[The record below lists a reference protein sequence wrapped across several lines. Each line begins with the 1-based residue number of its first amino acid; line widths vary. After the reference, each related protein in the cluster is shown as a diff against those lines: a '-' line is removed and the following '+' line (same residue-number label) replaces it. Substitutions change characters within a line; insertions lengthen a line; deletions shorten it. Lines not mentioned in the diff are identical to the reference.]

1 MNKSTKYKVYW
12 TDENELVHSIE
23 LNNLITTLSEME
35 RLRKEGNSFVSMVSE
50 SIDRIGIDG
59 TDSIT
64 NGTLPSGQPYD
75 WKKRR

>member
-64 NGTLPSGQPYD
+64 DGILPSGQSYD